1 MDTILLTLGA
11 LFIILKLTRAIAWS
25 WFFVLLP
32 ILIELF
38 LLVIGL
44 IIYFVVTYNAL
55 KEIGKR

>member
-1 MDTILLTLGA
+1 MDTILLILGA
-11 LFIILKLTRAIAWS
+11 LFIILKLTGAIAWS

-38 LLVIGL
+38 LFVIGL
-44 IIYFVVTYNAL
+44 IIYFIVTYNVL